1 MAVGSGIA
9 TQLVYKP
16 ETVFGTVPAAL
27 TGTNEGLEIRSETLE
42 LAKTT
47 VQGQGLH
54 AGGLYDRAKRRVLT
68 NYDVNGGFVMDLQT
82 RFIGNLIQAMVG
94 SYGYTLATP
103 AQMGVTGVYKSVH
116 WPTSPGLQGHSLCF
130 QKGVPAVDGTVMPF
144 TYVGVKLSDW
154 EVAVSTGALAQ
165 LTVTIDGR
173 NELGGAGNSDPL
185 NGSVPTL
192 ATFNTVPGSGLGLSE
207 FHFRQATIFT
217 GGTPTVASNAVSL
230 VSSTAAA
237 NVQSASVKQTMSLD
251 SGRYFLGSAGF
262 KAEQLENGF
271 RSITGQLVVD
281 WLSSAAMYNAFAAD
295 TTTSLQI
302 TLTGA
307 LGGTGVNPYLFDIII
322 PNIKLDGESP
332 KASGPQ
338 LVNQTVS
345 FTGLDD
351 EATTP
356 IQITYQSEDSTL

>member
-1 MAVGSGIA
+1 MAVASGIG
-9 TQLVYKP
+9 TQLIYKP
-16 ETVFGTVPAAL
+16 ETTFGVVPAAL
-27 TGTNEGLEIRSETLE
+27 STNEALEIRSETLE
-42 LAKTT
+42 MVKTT

-94 SYGYTLATP
+94 SYGYAGATP
-103 AQMGVTGVYKSVH
+103 TQIGVTGIYKSVH

-130 QKGVPAVDGTVMPF
+130 QKGVSTVDGGVVEPL
-144 TYVGVKLSDW
+144 TYVGVKLTDW

-165 LTVTIDGR
+165 LTINIDGR
-173 NELGGAGNSDPL
+173 NELAGAGNSDPL
-185 NGSVPTL
+185 NGSVPPL
-192 ATFNTVPGSGLGLSE
+192 ATFNTVPGTGLGLSE

-217 GGTPTVASNAVSL
+217 GGTPTVASGVVSL
-230 VSSTAAA
+230 VGATAAA
-237 NVQSASVKQTMSLD
+237 NVQSASVKQAVSLD
-251 SGRYFLGSAGF
+251 TGRYFLGSAGF

-271 RSITGQLVVD
+271 RSITGQLMVD
-281 WLSSAAMYNAFAAD
+281 WLSSEAMYNAFAAD

-307 LGGTGVNPYLFDIII
+307 TVSTSNYLFDIIV

-332 KASGPQ
+332 KVAGPQ
-338 LVNQTVS
+338 LVSQTVA

-356 IQITYQSEDSTL
+356 IQVTYQTEDTTL